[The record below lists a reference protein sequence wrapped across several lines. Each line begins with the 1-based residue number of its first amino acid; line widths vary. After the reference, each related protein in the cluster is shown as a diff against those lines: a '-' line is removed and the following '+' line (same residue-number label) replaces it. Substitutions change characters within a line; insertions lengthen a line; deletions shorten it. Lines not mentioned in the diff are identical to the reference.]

1 MGHVNRQLPNIDE
14 KLMKINLI
22 GEEDLS
28 SCMNDSFLLRAEFI
42 PIQLQIPC
50 HFYQN
55 PHDPSFSLSLCVCA
69 HMQNVKL
76 QAIKIILEKLVNS
89 ALNQVQNTSYR
100 NQSALQG

>member
-1 MGHVNRQLPNIDE
+1 MGHVNRQLKNIDE
-14 KLMKINLI
+14 NLIKINLI
-22 GEEDLS
+22 GEEGLS

-69 HMQNVKL
+69 HLQNVKL
-76 QAIKIILEKLVNS
+76 QAIKIILEKLVSS
-89 ALNQVQNTSYR
+89 ALNQVRKTSYR
-100 NQSALQG
+100 NQSVLQG